1 MKVVLLLLGFVQYMH
16 CAPAPYNQE
25 IPAGIMNDLEA
36 LFTNV
41 DQDTKLY
48 DFIHNE
54 QNVAMLRQIHVNLCY
69 NKLFGAQSQ
78 DAKAKVAL
86 RNRRDVTDAAAAG
99 QEVYITAKPGKND
112 TIVDARSNTS
122 VSITDNSTSASPEAR
137 RRRAAPTRTRT
148 RRREPGRPEPRRR
161 SGPWRH
167 GPDSESGR
175 SEGRRRAGRTGGG
188 RTGRGVPEGKLQ
200 DERHELDEVHTR
212 LSELLH
218 RDFLLEISPTS
229 ETLLESRIQHRDF
242 LSEINPTSW
251 TLLESRSLVLLQFYC
266 GHQGYTSVD
275 LLKNSIPSENYFH
288 CIFWQA

>member
-1 MKVVLLLLGFVQYMH
+1 MKVVLLLLGFVQYMQ
-16 CAPAPYNQE
+16 CAPAPSNQE

-137 RRRAAPTRTRT
+137 RRRAAPAAAPAPADAPAPA
-148 RRREPGRPEPRRR
+148 PGDVNLADQNPGDAAAPQGTDQTLSPADQKAE
-161 SGPWRH
+161 
-167 GPDSESGR
+167 
-175 SEGRRRAGRTGGG
+175 
-188 RTGRGVPEGKLQ
+188 
-200 DERHELDEVHTR
+200 DEQAAQEEAEQAEEYQKANFKMSVMSWMKYTLDC
-212 LSELLH
+212 LSSY
-218 RDFLLEISPTS
+218 IGT
-229 ETLLESRIQHRDF
+229 
-242 LSEINPTSW
+242 
-251 TLLESRSLVLLQFYC
+251 FY
-266 GHQGYTSVD
+266 
-275 LLKNSIPSENYFH
+275 
-288 CIFWQA
+288 